1 MEDNSLDN
9 NQNNSQSDVS
19 PRENEIVLA
28 CIDGSAVSE
37 AVCDYSSWIA
47 IKSGTPLKLLHTIEH
62 KQTPAVSDL
71 TGAIGLGSQQE
82 LLNELT
88 ELEQS
93 RGKLLIKKG
102 QLLLEA
108 AKQRVI
114 KAGFSHPKI
123 RQRHGR
129 LSESLIELE
138 DKTGLIVM
146 GIRGEE
152 HEQSAKGIG
161 TQLET
166 IIRSLHKPILVV
178 TEEYVKPK
186 QFMLAYDGSES
197 CKKALTMVAQSS
209 LCKGIP
215 CHIVHVGG
223 SNVELGNALLEE
235 AANVLKQANIEVI
248 TNQIFG
254 NVEDALSDYQTNNNI
269 DLMAMGAFSHNRFR
283 DFLLGSFTAKMLAA
297 TKKPL
302 LLLR

>member
-1 MEDNSLDN
+1 MQNN
-9 NQNNSQSDVS
+9 NQENNLSTSNA
-19 PRENEIVLA
+19 RENELVLA
-28 CIDGSAVSE
+28 CIDGSSVSE

-62 KQTPAVSDL
+62 KQEPAVSDL

-93 RGKLLIKKG
+93 RSKLLIKKG
-102 QLLLEA
+102 QLMLEA
-108 AKQRVI
+108 AKERVI
-114 KAGFSHPKI
+114 KAGFEKPVMS
-123 RQRHGR
+123 QRHGR

-146 GIRGEE
+146 GIRGEA
-152 HEQSAKGIG
+152 HEQKNKGLG

-178 TEEYVKPK
+178 TKEYVEPK

-197 CKKALTMVAQSS
+197 CIKALKMVAESS

-223 SNVELGNALLEE
+223 TDKSKGEALLEE
-235 AANVLKQANIEVI
+235 AANVLRNENIEVV

-254 NVEDALSDYQTNNNI
+254 NVADALSDYQMNNNI

-283 DFLLGSFTAKMLAA
+283 DFLLGSFTTKMLAA